1 MAPRVRLGRSELMV
15 SPICYGS
22 WQANPKFWGPQP
34 KNELLAAMRR
44 AFDVGVNFYD
54 TADAYADGFAEELMG
69 EALAEL
75 PRDQIV
81 VATKVCHHF
90 YSDGHRHPDL
100 SGKYI
105 EAACDASLTRLGM
118 DYIDLYLCHAFVPN
132 AHPGETTEA
141 MEKLKKVGKIRA
153 FGVSNYSE
161 PQLRMALRF
170 GDYTAIQPQYSL
182 LDVEIEDDLLPTCA
196 AEDIGV
202 LVYSPL
208 ARGLLTGKYTG
219 EETFSD
225 LRRPDPRF
233 SGEVFRTLC
242 AKIRS
247 LEEIADGHNLS
258 ITQLVLAATL
268 MHPAIHCAI
277 VGVKRPQQI
286 EDAAGAMGQTL
297 SLEEYWQI
305 RSALA

>member
-1 MAPRVRLGRSELMV
+1 MV

-34 KNELLAAMRR
+34 TEDLVAAMRR

-75 PRDQIV
+75 PRQQIV

-90 YSDGHRHPDL
+90 YPDGHRHPDL
-100 SGKYI
+100 SAEYI
-105 EAACDASLTRLGM
+105 QAACDASLARLRM

-132 AHPGETTEA
+132 ADPGDTTWA
-141 MEKLKKVGKIRA
+141 LEKLKKAGKIRA
-153 FGVSNYSE
+153 FGLSNYTE

-170 GDYTAIQPQYSL
+170 GDYTAVQPRYSL
-182 LDVEIEDDLLPTCA
+182 LDAEIEADLLPTCA

-202 LVYSPL
+202 MVYSPL

-225 LRRPDPRF
+225 LRQPDPRF
-233 SGEVFRTLC
+233 AGETFRTLC
-242 AKIRS
+242 RKVRS
-247 LEEIADGHNLS
+247 LREMADEHDMS
-258 ITQLVLAATL
+258 ITQLVLVATL
-268 MHPAIHCAI
+268 MHSAIHCAI
-277 VGVKRPQQI
+277 VGIKKPQQI
-286 EDAAGAMGQTL
+286 EDAAGAMGRTL
-297 SLEEYWQI
+297 SVEEYWQI
-305 RSALA
+305 RNALA